1 MFEHDHEENIIKWA
15 GAILDVTGYTVDEFS
30 KFDYVSWEDH
40 IHPEDRE
47 RALCELRKFQQTD
60 NKFRI
65 EYRFRKKD
73 GIYIHVEDSGVY
85 QRNEDGSIRR
95 SLGVMKDITGIKL
108 ASEKLKESEARYR
121 SFMKNFRGIAF
132 QLGLDFTLILIDG
145 NTEETTGYRREDF
158 LSGKTNWYQLVHPAD
173 VGRLFENRNRLVND
187 PWLLIEHEYRIRHRD
202 GKIRWVRE
210 IIQNVFDPSG
220 RKRILQGIIYDISKQ
235 KEAEESLAKVEEI
248 RKKEIHHR
256 IKNNLQVI
264 SSLLELQAEK
274 FDNLEVLEAFRE
286 SQNRVATMAI
296 IHEELYRSRN
306 NETLDFSAYLQKLT
320 ADLFHSYLVR
330 KGDVG
335 MQLNIEEIFLGMDT
349 AVPLGI
355 IINELVS
362 NSLKHAFPSGRKGE
376 IYISLCRTDE
386 NNENKSIS
394 NIINN
399 MDAKSPVDK
408 NIQYMLVI
416 SDNGL
421 GFPENVDFTNTSSLG
436 LQLVNILVEQLEG
449 AIELENDSGTKFKIW
464 FKEPCQSSERVTSA
478 KGEIQ

>member
-1 MFEHDHEENIIKWA
+1 
-15 GAILDVTGYTVDEFS
+15 
-30 KFDYVSWEDH
+30 
-40 IHPEDRE
+40 
-47 RALCELRKFQQTD
+47 
-60 NKFRI
+60 
-65 EYRFRKKD
+65 
-73 GIYIHVEDSGVY
+73 
-85 QRNEDGSIRR
+85 
-95 SLGVMKDITGIKL
+95 
-108 ASEKLKESEARYR
+108 
-121 SFMKNFRGIAF
+121 
-132 QLGLDFTLILIDG
+132 
-145 NTEETTGYRREDF
+145 
-158 LSGKTNWYQLVHPAD
+158 
-173 VGRLFENRNRLVND
+173 
-187 PWLLIEHEYRIRHRD
+187 
-202 GKIRWVRE
+202 
-210 IIQNVFDPSG
+210 
-220 RKRILQGIIYDISKQ
+220 
-235 KEAEESLAKVEEI
+235 
-248 RKKEIHHR
+248 
-256 IKNNLQVI
+256 
-264 SSLLELQAEK
+264 
-274 FDNLEVLEAFRE
+274 
-286 SQNRVATMAI
+286 
-296 IHEELYRSRN
+296 
-306 NETLDFSAYLQKLT
+306 
-320 ADLFHSYLVR
+320 
-330 KGDVG
+330 